1 MITSSEGI
9 KEEIRVFSIWAGF
22 NKETV
27 LGCNLAI

>member
-9 KEEIRVFSIWAGF
+9 KEEIRVFSMQTGF

-27 LGCNLAI
+27 LGCSLVI